1 MTSLRHLLPVLG
13 LVLAADLMPSR
24 APSASAQVPA
34 TAAESRHVRWE
45 SHREA
50 EARSLAEQK
59 PLLIHFTA
67 PWSGWCKKM
76 QRETYADRRV
86 VRYLNEHFAMAMVDT
101 DKLPAMARKFAV
113 EGPPTLWFLEPG
125 GRRLT
130 HLAGYT
136 SADNLLPLLEFIVAR
151 DYEWTDYGTWLKRRR

>member
-13 LVLAADLMPSR
+13 LALAATLLPPR
-24 APSASAQVPA
+24 TPSAVAQAPQ
-34 TAAESRHVRWE
+34 AAVESRHVLWE
-45 SHREA
+45 SYREA

-101 DKLPAMARKFAV
+101 DKLPAMASKFAV
-113 EGPPTLWFLEPG
+113 EGPPTLWFVEPG

-130 HLAGYT
+130 RLTGYT
-136 SADNLLPLLEFIVAR
+136 SADNLLPLLEFIVAG
-151 DYEWTDYGTWLKRRR
+151 DYAWTDYGTWLERRR